1 MKKIIRKNIENSHSL
16 HDMNVTALEIIENDI
31 VMKLQYG
38 MVKIVPPYQ
47 AVEGFVEF
55 HNVDFDFCCVYVFD
69 GDGNV
74 GNFSGKKMSLQD
86 FILEFQPLGFEVID
100 ETYGYNM
107 SHFGGFLSTDNRL
120 LECRIEISHMGDMVF
135 VETE

>member
-1 MKKIIRKNIENSHSL
+1 MKKIIRKNIEASHSL
-16 HDMNVTALEIIENDI
+16 HDMNVTALEITENDI

-55 HNVDFDFCCVYVFD
+55 HNVDFDFCCAYVFD
-69 GDGNV
+69 GAGNT
-74 GNFSGKKMSLQD
+74 GNFSGRKMSLKN
-86 FILEFQPLGFEVID
+86 FITEFQPLGFVVID

-107 SHFGGFLSTDNRL
+107 SHFGGFLSTDTGL
-120 LECRIEISHMGDMVF
+120 SECKIEISHMGDMVF